1 MKSNTTDPPR
11 TALPTSG
18 KAIFTEGSTM
28 RHVVVMSGTGAIGL
42 VAIFFVDLANLFYI
56 SLLGQQVLA
65 AAIGYAASIMFFAVS
80 VCIGFTISATALT
93 ARAIGSRNEDRA
105 RMVASASL
113 IYMVGVSCLL
123 ALFLFILTDFF
134 LSLLGA
140 TGETHRIASHFM
152 HITIPSLPLLGL
164 GMCSAGLLRA
174 KGDPKRAMY
183 VTLSSGLAAAFIDP
197 LMIFYFDLGITGAA
211 WSVVIVRCLFVLV
224 GFRGTWLVHKML
236 AWPSRAELFETARP
250 FMKIGTPAMLTQIAT
265 PVGNA
270 YITGAVAGF
279 GDDAVAG
286 WAIVGRIIPLAFAG
300 IFALS
305 GAIGPILS
313 QNYGAGR
320 IDRVQR
326 SLRDSLIFTTA
337 YVGVMWLILAIAEDT
352 IISVFDASG
361 DAASMVAV
369 FCYFVAGMQIFM
381 AFLFVANAAFNN
393 LDHPI
398 YSTLFNWGRATL
410 GVIPFA
416 YLGSLWGPEGIIV
429 GWGIGGTIFGIL
441 ALWTSFALMR
451 RLPAQA
457 ERDGITVQFP
467 AIANSPFSSGRNASL

>member
-1 MKSNTTDPPR
+1 
-11 TALPTSG
+11 
-18 KAIFTEGSTM
+18 
-28 RHVVVMSGTGAIGL
+28 
-42 VAIFFVDLANLFYI
+42 
-56 SLLGQQVLA
+56 
-65 AAIGYAASIMFFAVS
+65 
-80 VCIGFTISATALT
+80 
-93 ARAIGSRNEDRA
+93 
-105 RMVASASL
+105 
-113 IYMVGVSCLL
+113 
-123 ALFLFILTDFF
+123 
-134 LSLLGA
+134 
-140 TGETHRIASHFM
+140 
-152 HITIPSLPLLGL
+152 
-164 GMCSAGLLRA
+164 
-174 KGDPKRAMY
+174 
-183 VTLSSGLAAAFIDP
+183 
-197 LMIFYFDLGITGAA
+197 MIFYLDLGITGAA

-224 GFRGTWLVHKML
+224 AFRGTWLVHKML

-326 SLRDSLIFTTA
+326 SLLDSLIFTTA

-352 IISVFDASG
+352 IILVFDASG

-381 AFLFVANAAFNN
+381 GFLFVANAAFKN

-416 YLGSLWGPEGIIV
+416 YLGSQWGRKALLSA
-429 GWGIGGTIFGIL
+429 WGIGGTIFGIL
-441 ALWTSFALMR
+441 ALWTSFALIR
-451 RLPAQA
+451 QLPGQA
-457 ERDGITVQFP
+457 ERDGIAVQFP
-467 AIANSPFSSGRNASL
+467 AIANSPFSLGRNAGL